1 MLVTG
6 KDILVP
12 ARAGKYGVGAFNT
25 NNMEITQA
33 IIHTAERLRS
43 PVIVQMSEGAIKY
56 GGQDLANIVIDLA
69 TRASVPVALHL
80 DHGSSYES
88 ALRAIK
94 MGFTSV
100 MIDASHHALPENIH
114 ETRRVV
120 EAAHA
125 MGISVEAEL
134 GRLGGIEEHVVV
146 DEKDA
151 FLTDPEEAVQFVEQT
166 DVDYLAIAIGTSHGA
181 YKGKGRPYIDQAR
194 IKKIGELLGLPLVA
208 HGSSGVPAEI
218 VERFRTAGGQIGE
231 AAGIADDDL
240 REATSYGIAKV
251 NVDTDLRL
259 AMTVGVREVLQ
270 ATPKE
275 FDPRKVFGPA
285 REVMSQIVEHKMR
298 VLGSVGQAGAAP
310 EQLKA
315 AEQSGTAP
323 LSR

>member
-6 KDILVP
+6 SDILVP

-33 IIHTAERLRS
+33 IIHTAEKLRS

-56 GGQDLANIVIDLA
+56 GGQDLANIVRDIAARA
-69 TRASVPVALHL
+69 TVPVALHL
-80 DHGSSYES
+80 DHGSSYAS
-88 ALRAIK
+88 ALSAIR

-100 MIDASHHALPENIH
+100 MIDASHHGFDENVN

-125 MGISVEAEL
+125 LGVSVEAEI
-134 GRLGGIEEHVVV
+134 GRLGGIEENIIV

-151 FLTDPEEAVQFVEQT
+151 FLTDPEEAVRFIEQT
-166 DVDYLAIAIGTSHGA
+166 GTDYLAIAIGTSHGA

-194 IKKIGELLGLPLVA
+194 IAKIGEMTSIPLVA

-218 VERFRTAGGQIGE
+218 VKRFRDAGGEIGE
-231 AAGIADDDL
+231 AAGIDDDDL
-240 REATSYGIAKV
+240 RQACQHGIAKV

-259 AMTVGVREVLQ
+259 ASTVGIREVLH
-270 ATPKE
+270 ANPKE
-275 FDPRKVFGPA
+275 FDPRKILGLA
-285 REVMSQIVEHKMR
+285 RDVMAQVIEHKMR
-298 VLGSVGQAGAAP
+298 VLGSVG
-310 EQLKA
+310 KA
-315 AEQSGTAP
+315 
-323 LSR
+323 

>member
-6 KDILVP
+6 SEILVP

-33 IIHTAERLRS
+33 IIHTAEKLRS

-69 TRASVPVALHL
+69 KRATVPVALHL
-80 DHGSSYES
+80 DHGSSYAS
-88 ALRAIK
+88 AMKAIS

-100 MIDASHHALPENIH
+100 MIDASHHPYDENVA
-114 ETRRVV
+114 ETAKVV

-125 MGISVEAEL
+125 LGVSVEAEL

-151 FLTDPEEAVQFVEQT
+151 FLTDPDEAVDFVNQT
-166 DVDYLAIAIGTSHGA
+166 GVDYLAIAIGTSHGA
-181 YKGKGRPYIDQAR
+181 YKGKGRPFIDQAR
-194 IKKIGELLGLPLVA
+194 IQKIGSMIDIPLVA
-208 HGSSGVPAEI
+208 HGSSGVPADI
-218 VERFRTAGGQIGE
+218 VQRFRDSGGEIGD

-240 REATSYGIAKV
+240 REACKHGIAKV

-259 AMTVGVREVLQ
+259 ACTVGIREVLK
-270 ATPKE
+270 ANPKE
-275 FDPRKVFGPA
+275 FDPRKVFGKA
-285 REVMSQIVEHKMR
+285 REVMSSIVEHKMG
-298 VLGSVGQAGAAP
+298 VLGSIG
-310 EQLKA
+310 KA
-315 AEQSGTAP
+315 
-323 LSR
+323 

>member
-6 KDILVP
+6 SDILVP

-33 IIHTAERLRS
+33 IIHTAEKLHS

-69 TRASVPVALHL
+69 RRASVPVALHL
-80 DHGSSYES
+80 DHGSSYAS
-88 ALRAIK
+88 AMNAIR

-100 MIDASHHALPENIH
+100 MIDASHHPYDENVA
-114 ETRRVV
+114 ETAKVV

-125 MGISVEAEL
+125 LGVTVEAEL

-151 FLTDPEEAVQFVEQT
+151 FLTDPDEAVDFVKQT
-166 DVDYLAIAIGTSHGA
+166 GVDYLAIAIGTSHGA

-194 IKKIGELLGLPLVA
+194 ITKIGELLSLPLVA
-208 HGSSGVPAEI
+208 HGSSGVPADI
-218 VERFRTAGGQIGE
+218 VQRFRDSGGEIGD

-240 REATSYGIAKV
+240 REACKHGIAKV

-259 AMTVGVREVLQ
+259 ASTVGIREILK
-270 ATPKE
+270 ASPKE
-275 FDPRKVFGPA
+275 FDPRKIFGPA
-285 REVMSQIVEHKMR
+285 REVMSAIVEHKIK
-298 VLGSVGQAGAAP
+298 VLGSDG
-310 EQLKA
+310 KA
-315 AEQSGTAP
+315 
-323 LSR
+323 

>member
-6 KDILVP
+6 NDILIP
-12 ARAGKYGVGAFNT
+12 AREGKYGVGAFNT

-56 GGQDLANIVIDLA
+56 GGQDLANIVKDIAERA
-69 TRASVPVALHL
+69 TVPVALHL
-80 DHGSSYES
+80 DHGSSYAS
-88 ALRAIK
+88 ALNAIK

-100 MIDASHHALPENIH
+100 MIDASHHSFDENVA

-125 MGISVEAEL
+125 MGISVEAEI
-134 GRLGGIEEHVVV
+134 GRLGGVEEHVVV

-151 FLTDPEEAVQFVEQT
+151 FLTDPQEAVDFVDQT
-166 DVDYLAIAIGTSHGA
+166 NVDYLAIAIGTSHGA

-194 IKKIGELLGLPLVA
+194 IVKIGELLGIPLVA

-218 VERFRTAGGQIGE
+218 TQRFRDSGGEIGE
-231 AAGIADDDL
+231 AVGIADEDL
-240 REATSYGIAKV
+240 REACKHGIAKV

-259 AMTVGVREVLQ
+259 ASTVGIREILK
-270 ATPKE
+270 ASPKE
-275 FDPRKVFGPA
+275 FDPRKIFGPA
-285 REVMSQIVEHKMR
+285 REVMAQIIEHKMG
-298 VLGSVGQAGAAP
+298 VLGSVGKAGPAP
-310 EQLKA
+310 VQV
-315 AEQSGTAP
+315 
-323 LSR
+323 R

>member
-6 KDILVP
+6 NDILVP
-12 ARAGKYGVGAFNT
+12 ARAGKYGVGSFNT

-43 PVIVQMSEGAIKY
+43 PVMVQMSEGAIKY

-69 TRASVPVALHL
+69 ERATVPVALHL

-88 ALRAIK
+88 ALKAIK

-100 MIDASHHALPENIH
+100 MIDASHHQFAENIQ

-134 GRLGGIEEHVVV
+134 GRLGGIEEHIVV

-166 DVDYLAIAIGTSHGA
+166 GTDYLAIAIGTSHGA
-181 YKGKGRPYIDQAR
+181 YKGKGRPFIDHER
-194 IKKIGELLGLPLVA
+194 IEKIEKLLSIPLVA

-218 VERFRTAGGQIGE
+218 VQRFRDCGGEIGD
-231 AAGIADDDL
+231 AFGIADEDL
-240 REATSYGIAKV
+240 QRATQHGIAKV

-259 AMTVGVREVLQ
+259 AMTVGVREILKNS
-270 ATPKE
+270 PKE
-275 FDPRKVFGPA
+275 FDPRKIMGPA
-285 REVMSQIVEHKMR
+285 REVMSKIVEHKLG
-298 VLGSVGQAGAAP
+298 VLGSVG
-310 EQLKA
+310 KA
-315 AEQSGTAP
+315 
-323 LSR
+323 

>member
-33 IIHTAERLRS
+33 IIHTAEKLRS

-56 GGQDLANIVIDLA
+56 GGQDLANIVKDLA
-69 TRASVPVALHL
+69 TRATVPVALHL

-88 ALRAIK
+88 CLKAIK

-100 MIDASHHALPENIH
+100 MIDASHHPFEENIA

-120 EAAHA
+120 EAAHI

-134 GRLGGIEEHVVV
+134 GRLGGIEEHIVV

-151 FLTDPEEAVQFVEQT
+151 FLTDPEEAVQFIEQT
-166 DVDYLAIAIGTSHGA
+166 GTDYLAIAIGTSHGA

-194 IKKIGELLGLPLVA
+194 IARIGELTTIPLVA

-218 VERFRTAGGQIGE
+218 TRRFRESGGEIGD
-231 AAGIADDDL
+231 AVGIADDDL
-240 REATSYGIAKV
+240 REACQHGIAKV

-259 AMTVGVREVLQ
+259 ASTVGIREVLKN
-270 ATPKE
+270 TPKE
-275 FDPRKVFGPA
+275 FDPRKIFGPA
-285 REVMSQIVEHKMR
+285 REVMSQIVEHKMG
-298 VLGSVGQAGAAP
+298 VLGSVG
-310 EQLKA
+310 KA
-315 AEQSGTAP
+315 
-323 LSR
+323 

>member
-6 KDILVP
+6 NDILVP

-33 IIHTAERLRS
+33 IIHTAEKLRS
-43 PVIVQMSEGAIKY
+43 PVMVQMSEGAIKY

-69 TRASVPVALHL
+69 RRATVPVALHL

-88 ALRAIK
+88 ALKAIK

-100 MIDASHHALPENIH
+100 MIDASHHPFEENVA
-114 ETRRVV
+114 ETKRVV

-151 FLTDPEEAVQFVEQT
+151 FLTDPEEAVRFVEET
-166 DVDYLAIAIGTSHGA
+166 GTDYLAIAIGTSHGA

-194 IKKIGELLGLPLVA
+194 IEKIGSLVDIPLVA
-208 HGSSGVPAEI
+208 HGSSGVPAE
-218 VERFRTAGGQIGE
+218 VVRRFRECGGEIGE
-231 AAGIADDDL
+231 AAGIADEDL
-240 REATSYGIAKV
+240 QQATQHGIAKV

-259 AMTVGVREVLQ
+259 AMTVGVREILM
-270 ATPKE
+270 ANPKE

-285 REVMSQIVEHKMR
+285 RELMSEIVAHKMK
-298 VLGSVGQAGAAP
+298 VLGSVG
-310 EQLKA
+310 KA
-315 AEQSGTAP
+315 
-323 LSR
+323 

>member
-33 IIHTAERLRS
+33 IIHTAEKLRS

-56 GGQDLANIVIDLA
+56 GGQDLANIVKDMA

-88 ALRAIK
+88 ALNAIK

-100 MIDASHHALPENIH
+100 MIDASHYAFDENVK
-114 ETRRVV
+114 ETQRVV

-151 FLTDPEEAVQFVEQT
+151 FLTDPEEAVKFIELT
-166 DVDYLAIAIGTSHGA
+166 GTDYLAIAIGTSHGA

-194 IKKIGELLGLPLVA
+194 IAKIGELTTIPLVA

-218 VERFRTAGGQIGE
+218 VQRFRDAGGEIGD
-231 AAGIADDDL
+231 AAGIADEDL
-240 REATSYGIAKV
+240 TEACKHGIAKV

-259 AMTVGVREVLQ
+259 ASTVGIREVLRD
-270 ATPKE
+270 TPKE
-275 FDPRKVFGPA
+275 FDPRKVFGKA
-285 REVMSQIVEHKMR
+285 RDVMSSIVEHKMG
-298 VLGSVGQAGAAP
+298 VLGSVG
-310 EQLKA
+310 KA
-315 AEQSGTAP
+315 
-323 LSR
+323 

>member
-43 PVIVQMSEGAIKY
+43 PVMVQMSEGAIKY

-69 TRASVPVALHL
+69 QRATVPVALHL

-88 ALRAIK
+88 ALKAIK

-100 MIDASHHALPENIH
+100 MIDASHHPFEENIH

-151 FLTDPEEAVQFVEQT
+151 FLTDPQEAVQFVEQT
-166 DVDYLAIAIGTSHGA
+166 GTDYLAIAIGTSHGA
-181 YKGKGRPYIDQAR
+181 YKGKGRPFIDHER
-194 IKKIGELLGLPLVA
+194 IEKIEQLLSIPLVA

-218 VERFRTAGGQIGE
+218 VQRFRDSGGEIGD
-231 AAGIADDDL
+231 AFGIADEDL
-240 REATSYGIAKV
+240 QRATQHGIAKV

-259 AMTVGVREVLQ
+259 AMTVGVREVLK

-285 REVMSQIVEHKMR
+285 REVMSQIIEHKMR
-298 VLGSVGQAGAAP
+298 VLGSVG
-310 EQLKA
+310 KA
-315 AEQSGTAP
+315 
-323 LSR
+323 

>member
-6 KDILVP
+6 SDILVP

-33 IIHTAERLRS
+33 IIHTAEKLRS

-56 GGQDLANIVIDLA
+56 GGQDLANIVKDLA
-69 TRASVPVALHL
+69 QRASVPVALHL
-80 DHGSSYES
+80 DHGSSYAN
-88 ALRAIK
+88 ALSAIK

-100 MIDASHHALPENIH
+100 MIDASHHSFDENVA

-125 MGISVEAEL
+125 LGVTVESEL

-151 FLTDPEEAVQFVEQT
+151 FLTDPEEAVRFIELT
-166 DVDYLAIAIGTSHGA
+166 GTDYLAIAIGTSHGA
-181 YKGKGRPYIDQAR
+181 FKGKGRPFIDQAR
-194 IKKIGELLGLPLVA
+194 IAKIGEMTSIPLVA
-208 HGSSGVPAEI
+208 HGSSGVPADI
-218 VERFRTAGGQIGE
+218 IERFRAAGGEIGE

-240 REATSYGIAKV
+240 REACQHGIAKV

-259 AMTVGVREVLQ
+259 ASTVGIREVL
-270 ATPKE
+270 AKNPKE

-285 REVMSQIVEHKMR
+285 RDVMAQVIEHKMR
-298 VLGSVGQAGAAP
+298 VLGSVG
-310 EQLKA
+310 KA
-315 AEQSGTAP
+315 
-323 LSR
+323 